1 MKKMKKQLSMLL
13 AVLLILT
20 VFPCRVSAEEP
31 DAKWIDGALLN
42 SFGEEG
48 GWMRD
53 GNGNYLYLR
62 PMEPAAVLAVPNILQ
77 NPELPTG
84 CESVALTM
92 LLHYWGYDTL
102 GKTEI
107 ADHYLS
113 YDTTNFV
120 SSFVE
125 IRTQRTEPE
134 SLLPGLLRRRIV
146 FCRRKG
152 TGGLR
157 ET

>member
-107 ADHYLS
+107 ADHYLC
-113 YDTTNFV
+113 
-120 SSFVE
+120 
-125 IRTQRTEPE
+125 
-134 SLLPGLLRRRIV
+134 LLYTSP
-146 FCRRKG
+146 
-152 TGGLR
+152 
-157 ET
+157 

>member
-1 MKKMKKQLSMLL
+1 MLL
-13 AVLLILT
+13 AVLLITDRFSLPG
-20 VFPCRVSAEEP
+20 VRAEEP

-42 SFGEEG
+42 SFGEST
-48 GWMRD
+48 RAD
-53 GNGNYLYLR
+53 GLETAKWGLLYLR

-102 GKTEI
+102 KTEI

-120 SSFVE
+120 SSFVGV
-125 IRTQRTEPE
+125 RTQ
-134 SLLPGLLRRRIV
+134 
-146 FCRRKG
+146 
-152 TGGLR
+152 
-157 ET
+157 

>member
-1 MKKMKKQLSMLL
+1 
-13 AVLLILT
+13 
-20 VFPCRVSAEEP
+20 
-31 DAKWIDGALLN
+31 
-42 SFGEEG
+42 
-48 GWMRD
+48 MRD

-120 SSFVE
+120 SSLCSRAYCGGESFSAGERGQAGCERPDGSFHGRSSDLSFPGGSGGRVE
-125 IRTQRTEPE
+125 YH
-134 SLLPGLLRRRIV
+134 
-146 FCRRKG
+146 
-152 TGGLR
+152 
-157 ET
+157 

>member
-53 GNGNYLYLR
+53 ETGIICICAPWNRLR
-62 PMEPAAVLAVPNILQ
+62 
-77 NPELPTG
+77 
-84 CESVALTM
+84 C
-92 LLHYWGYDTL
+92 W
-102 GKTEI
+102 
-107 ADHYLS
+107 LS
-113 YDTTNFV
+113 
-120 SSFVE
+120 
-125 IRTQRTEPE
+125 RT
-134 SLLPGLLRRRIV
+134 
-146 FCRRKG
+146 FCRIRNFPQG
-152 TGGLR
+152 VNP
-157 ET
+157 